1 MTTSPNRNRI
11 AILIA
16 LMLVGGI
23 FVAISVQQ
31 SGREQRVPITYPP
44 GAVVHGGT
52 YGEWIAR
59 HWQWIASIP
68 LDTNPG
74 YDVTGQSCGDGQ
86 TGPVFFLP
94 RNLPPCKVPAGM
106 AILVPIAGSE
116 CSSTE
121 LPPFSGT
128 NEEELRFCA
137 AEEVDR
143 YTNIRLSVDGR
154 DVPEIEAY
162 RTSSPLF
169 ALSLPDHNILGAPT
183 GVAYAVADGYQA
195 ILRPLPP
202 GEHEI
207 LIHLELKDG
216 TVLPDKVVRLKV
228 VEPTWSAPAATP
240 DIATPMVTP
249 VATQVRR

>member
-1 MTTSPNRNRI
+1 
-11 AILIA
+11 
-16 LMLVGGI
+16 MLVGGM

-31 SGREQRVPITYPP
+31 SEREEGVTITYPP

-52 YGEWIAR
+52 YGEWSAR

-68 LDTNPG
+68 LDINPG
-74 YDVTGQSCGDGQ
+74 YDVTSESCGSGQSGA
-86 TGPVFFLP
+86 VFFLP
-94 RNLPPCKVPAGM
+94 RNLPPCEVPAGM

-121 LPPFSGT
+121 PAPFSGT
-128 NEEELRFCA
+128 NEEELRTCA
-137 AEEVDR
+137 AEEAER
-143 YTNIRLSVDGR
+143 YTNIRLNVDGR
-154 DVPEIEAY
+154 NVPEIEAY

-169 ALSLPDHNILGAPT
+169 ALSLPDHNVLGAPT

-216 TVLPDKVVRLKV
+216 TVLPDKLVRITV
-228 VEPTWSAPAATP
+228 MEPTWLAPAATP
-240 DIATPMVTP
+240 DIVTPMVTP
-249 VATQVRR
+249 GATPVRR